1 MGGRGYAFGTNRQT
15 TRRNMV
21 SILIALLSGFMSG
34 VGGVGYKVANQGRV
48 STLQVADSISI
59 LGLAFFTFRAFSL
72 GEWAQADGRIIAM
85 GLVSGLT
92 QYLGIILFAWA
103 LKRLPLSLV
112 WCANSLTFMPVI
124 LVSWLCFG
132 ESMSAWRWLG
142 LAALIGA
149 IAVTSFCGQD
159 ADTSR
164 DEGTST
170 RKHTPVLL
178 MMAALLGMLALLGC
192 LDTCMKWGCQMAL
205 SATDPTPLMD
215 ATQNVFMALL
225 YLVLVVCFTVH
236 ISLQHAWTMTRRGG
250 VGCLLA
256 AIPTVA
262 FFGLKLVIVAD
273 APAAVTF
280 ALACSTSMVVAALLS
295 TIFLQ
300 EKRTPCWYTTLTL
313 CILAVVFISEVF
325 LLPFR

>member
-1 MGGRGYAFGTNRQT
+1 
-15 TRRNMV
+15 
-21 SILIALLSGFMSG
+21 MSG
-34 VGGVGYKVANQGRV
+34 VGGVGYKVANLGKV

-59 LGLAFFTFRAFSL
+59 LGLVFFTSRAFAL
-72 GEWAQADGRIIAM
+72 GEWSQADGRIIVM

-112 WCANSLTFMPVI
+112 WCANSLAFMPVI

-159 ADTSR
+159 AEATRGKDLSP
-164 DEGTST
+164 

-178 MMAALLGMLALLGC
+178 LMAALLGMIALLGC
-192 LDTCMKWGCQMAL
+192 LDTCMKWGCQMTL
-205 SATDPTPLMD
+205 SSADSTPLMD
-215 ATQNVFMALL
+215 ATQNVFMTLL
-225 YLVLVVCFTVH
+225 YLVLVACFTVH
-236 ISLQHAWTMTRRGG
+236 ISLQHAWTMTRQGG
-250 VGCLLA
+250 FGCLLA

-280 ALACSTSMVVAALLS
+280 ALTCSTSMVVAALLS
-295 TIFLQ
+295 TVFLH
-300 EKRTPCWYTTLTL
+300 EKRTPCWYITLTL
-313 CILAVVFISEVF
+313 CILAVLLISEVF
-325 LLPFR
+325 LLAFR